1 MAYLIN
7 KEVFFS
13 YVRRNPFGGRLTP
26 QQVDGLSRILDYW
39 EAHYRTRDIRWLAY
53 CLATA
58 YHETAHTMQP
68 VREMGGEKY
77 LRSKKYYPWVGEGL
91 VQVTWEE
98 NHRKFGATK
107 PGQLMTWEKALP
119 ALFEGMIHGKFT
131 GHRLSQYFAG
141 EKEDARGAR
150 QIVNGTDKAG
160 LIKDY
165 YTAFLG
171 ALRPSLAAEPPED
184 VSPEEAKPDSTPVT
198 KDPQVLIPAAGG
210 LGASLIAAVS
220 SPWGVAALIVLVLA
234 AAGGAYFYYRNKE
247 KWTKG
252 V

>member
-1 MAYLIN
+1 MN
-7 KEVFFS
+7 RDVFFT

-26 QQVDGLSRILDYW
+26 QQVDGLTRILDYW
-39 EAHYRTRDIRWLAY
+39 EAKYKSRDIRWLAY
-53 CLATA
+53 MLATT
-58 YHETAHTMQP
+58 YHETAHTIQP

-98 NHRKFGATK
+98 NHRKFGATR

-131 GHRLSQYFAG
+131 GKRLSQYFNG
-141 EKEDARGAR
+141 DVEKPREARG
-150 QIVNGTDKAG
+150 IVNGTDKAG

-171 ALRPSLAAEPPED
+171 ALRPALAEEPPKD
-184 VSPEEAKPDSTPVT
+184 VTPGADKPDTTPTT
-198 KDPQVLIPAAGG
+198 KDPQIAIAVGSTVIPAVV
-210 LGASLIAAVS
+210 AAVT
-220 SPWGVAALIVLVLA
+220 SPWGVAALVVVVA
-234 AAGGAYFYYRNKE
+234 ALGIAGYLYFRNKE
-247 KWTKG
+247 KYLG